1 MSKVEAAKAVF
12 YFAHILFAVLALIFF
27 SDDTPTH
34 FPFFIKRN
42 LISAFIYL
50 LL

>member
-12 YFAHILFAVLALIFF
+12 YFAHILFAMISLIFF
-27 SDDTPTH
+27 SDDAPTR

-42 LISAFIYL
+42 LISAFVYL